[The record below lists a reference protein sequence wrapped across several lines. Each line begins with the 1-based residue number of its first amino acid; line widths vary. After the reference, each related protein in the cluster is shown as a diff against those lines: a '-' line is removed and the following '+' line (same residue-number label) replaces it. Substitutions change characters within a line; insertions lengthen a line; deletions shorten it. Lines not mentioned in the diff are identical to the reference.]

1 MKYTITQANPT
12 VNRGKVILNRFLKRL
27 FISLMFRT
35 QFAQRL
41 SRLEKNHNILTNY
54 VCDKELVITRF
65 NALLSYLQIKIP
77 VGQDLVRIG
86 PTSDGGYVL
95 ANNFN
100 AINAVISLGVG
111 RNVDIEMYFANLGK
125 DILLFDGTITNLP
138 KNHKKFNFFN
148 SNVYGTSA
156 FSREKD
162 SEILV
167 NDIFSY
173 YLKNLFKDLAIVPSN
188 LEVLFFVDIEG
199 SEYDLLINLSR
210 ANLEVCQQITVEFHD
225 IFKEITSSNSKI
237 FECLA
242 KLHETHELISAHG
255 NNYGAAIQIDGADY
269 PDVLETT
276 WMRKD
281 TSEFVNGVNNFNPR
295 LNKPNNPGAPELVL
309 DW

>member
-1 MKYTITQANPT
+1 
-12 VNRGKVILNRFLKRL
+12 
-27 FISLMFRT
+27 MFRT

-41 SRLEKNHNILTNY
+41 SRLEKNHKILTSY
-54 VCDKELVITRF
+54 VCNKEMVITRF
-65 NALLSYLQIKIP
+65 NILLSNLQIKIP

-95 ANNFN
+95 ANNFKE
-100 AINAVISLGVG
+100 ISAVISLGVG
-111 RNVDIEMYFANLGK
+111 KNVDIEMYFANLGK
-125 DILLFDGTITNLP
+125 NILLFDGTITNLP

-148 SNVYGTSA
+148 SNVYGTSTS
-156 FSREKD
+156 SREKD

-173 YLKNLFKDLAIVPSN
+173 YLKNLFKDLVTIPSN

-199 SEYDLLINLSR
+199 SEYDLLINLNR
-210 ANLEVCQQITVEFHD
+210 ANLEVCQQMTVEFHD
-225 IFKEITSSNSKI
+225 IFKEITSSNPKI

-281 TSEFVNGVNNFNPR
+281 AAEFVNGVNNFNPR
-295 LNKPNNPGAPELVL
+295 LNKPNNPGTPDLVL